1 MIRSMMGKK
10 KLQLFTKRFFPAG
23 NYTWVVPRG
32 CKEVDV
38 FLVGGVGGGSGDAG
52 GGGYTKT
59 FKSNNIGWKDGNSI
73 PGVSGQTIP
82 ITVGRG
88 GNGVVSGFAYD
99 GGFSQFMSSTYRA
112 NGGKGGSQSSGGN
125 GGSGGGPGNGGSDGG
140 DGDLGEWTG
149 DTAGKGQGHTT
160 RDFGE
165 SFGKRNAGGG
175 SGQGGKYLPGISDY
189 NEGKGMDGEG
199 GSNAGKGGGGGA
211 YRGPSSIGGDG
222 GDGTVLIRYWAYEE

>member
-1 MIRSMMGKK
+1 MY
-10 KLQLFTKRFFPAG
+10 KRQ
-23 NYTWVVPRG
+23 
-32 CKEVDV
+32 
-38 FLVGGVGGGSGDAG
+38 
-52 GGGYTKT
+52 GYTKT

-73 PGVSGQTIP
+73 PVVSGQTIP

>member
-73 PGVSGQTIP
+73 PVVSGQTIP

-149 DTAGKGQGHTT
+149 C
-160 RDFGE
+160 R
-165 SFGKRNAGGG
+165 
-175 SGQGGKYLPGISDY
+175 LPMAPQTPLCG
-189 NEGKGMDGEG
+189 
-199 GSNAGKGGGGGA
+199 
-211 YRGPSSIGGDG
+211 
-222 GDGTVLIRYWAYEE
+222 LL

>member
-73 PGVSGQTIP
+73 PVVSGQTIP

-99 GGFSQFMSSTYRA
+99 GGFSQFMSSSYRA
-112 NGGKGGSQSSGGN
+112 NGGK